1 MTVNLVL
8 CDDHPIVLAGLESLF
23 RLEQDFQVLARC
35 INGEEALAAVR
46 QHNPDILVLD
56 LHIPGPGGDG
66 LEILRVLRREKLP
79 TKAVMLAAALE
90 EDEIVEALRLGVR
103 GVVLKELA
111 PQLLVECIRKVY
123 AGEQWVDKQL
133 SNLALEALLRRETA
147 GRARSSILSPRET
160 EIVRMVAGGLGNR
173 ELAERLGVSEGT
185 IKIHLHNIYKKLK
198 VHSRLELVLHA
209 QANKLV

>member
-1 MTVNLVL
+1 VTVNLVL
-8 CDDHPIVLAGLESLF
+8 CDDHPIVLAGLEGLF

-123 AGEQWVDKQL
+123 AGEQWIDKQL

>member
-1 MTVNLVL
+1 MTVQLAI

-23 RLEQDFQVLARC
+23 RLEPDFQVVARC
-35 INGEEALAAVR
+35 VNGEEALAAVR

-56 LHIPGPGGDG
+56 LHIPRGNG
-66 LEILRVLRREKLP
+66 LEILRVIRSEKLP
-79 TKAVMLAAALE
+79 TKVVMLTAELE

-111 PQLLVECIRKVY
+111 PQLLVECIRKVQ
-123 AGEQWVDKQL
+123 AGEQWLDKQL
-133 SNLALEALLRRETA
+133 SNWALEALLRREST
-147 GRARSSILSPRET
+147 GRAGSGPLSPREI
-160 EIVRMVAGGLGNR
+160 EIVRMVVGGLRNR

>member
-8 CDDHPIVLAGLESLF
+8 CDDHPIVLAGLEGLF

-123 AGEQWVDKQL
+123 AGEQWIDKQL

>member
-1 MTVNLVL
+1 MTINLVL
-8 CDDHPIVLAGLESLF
+8 CDDHPIVLAGLDSLF
-23 RLEQDFQVLARC
+23 RLEPDFQVVARC

-46 QHNPDILVLD
+46 QHNPDVLVVD
-56 LHIPGPGGDG
+56 LHIPGADG
-66 LEILRVLRREKLP
+66 LAILRALQSEKLP

-123 AGEQWVDKQL
+123 AGEQWLDKQL
-133 SNLALEALLRRETA
+133 SNLALDALLRRETA

-160 EIVRMVAGGLGNR
+160 EIVRMVAGGLDNQA
-173 ELAERLGVSEGT
+173 LAQRLGVTEGT

-209 QANKLV
+209 QTNKLV

>member
-8 CDDHPIVLAGLESLF
+8 CDDHPIVLAGLDSLF
-23 RLEQDFQVLARC
+23 RLEPDFQVLARC

-46 QHNPDILVLD
+46 QHNPDILVVD

-66 LEILRVLRREKLP
+66 LEILRVLRNEKLT

-111 PQLLVECIRKVY
+111 PQLVVECIRKVY
-123 AGEQWVDKQL
+123 AGEQWIDKQL
-133 SNLALEALLRRETA
+133 SNVALEALLRRETA
-147 GRARSSILSPRET
+147 GRARSSVLSPRET

>member
-1 MTVNLVL
+1 VTVNLVL
-8 CDDHPIVLAGLESLF
+8 CDDHPIVLAGLEGLF

>member
-8 CDDHPIVLAGLESLF
+8 CDDHPIVLAGLDSLF
-23 RLEQDFQVLARC
+23 RLEPDFQVLARC

-46 QHNPDILVLD
+46 QHNPDILVVD

-66 LEILRVLRREKLP
+66 LEILRVLRHEKLP

-123 AGEQWVDKQL
+123 AGEQWIDKQL
-133 SNLALEALLRRETA
+133 SNVALEALLRRETA

-160 EIVRMVAGGLGNR
+160 EIVRMVAGGIGNR

>member
-23 RLEQDFQVLARC
+23 RLEQDFQVSARC

-46 QHNPDILVLD
+46 QHNPDILVVD
-56 LHIPGPGGDG
+56 LHIPGGDG
-66 LEILRVLRREKLP
+66 LEILRALRREKLP

-103 GVVLKELA
+103 GVVLKEQA
-111 PQLLVECIRKVY
+111 PQLLVECIRKVH
-123 AGEQWVDKQL
+123 AGEQWIDKQL
-133 SNLALEALLRRETA
+133 SNLALEALLRRETS
-147 GRARSSILSPRET
+147 GRARSGILSPRET
-160 EIVRMVAGGLGNR
+160 EIVRMVAGGLDNR
-173 ELAERLGVSEGT
+173 GLAERLGVSEGT

>member
-8 CDDHPIVLAGLESLF
+8 CDDHPIVLAGLDGLF

-35 INGEEALAAVR
+35 INGEEALGAVR

-66 LEILRVLRREKLP
+66 LEILRVLRHEKLP
-79 TKAVMLAAALE
+79 TKAVMLAGALE

-123 AGEQWVDKQL
+123 AGEQWLDKQL
-133 SNLALEALLRRETA
+133 SNLALDALLRRETA
-147 GRARSSILSPRET
+147 GRARSSVLSPRET

-185 IKIHLHNIYKKLK
+185 VKIHLHNIYKKLK

>member
-1 MTVNLVL
+1 MTVHLAL

-23 RLEQDFQVLARC
+23 RLEPDFQVVARC

-46 QHNPDILVLD
+46 QHNPDVLVQD
-56 LHIPGPGGDG
+56 LHVPRGDG
-66 LEILRVLRREKLP
+66 LETLRVLRREKLP
-79 TKAVMLAAALE
+79 TKVVLIAAELD
-90 EDEIVEALRLGVR
+90 EDEIVEALRLGAR

-111 PQLLVECIRKVY
+111 PQLLVECIRKVH
-123 AGEQWVDKQL
+123 AGEQWLDKQL
-133 SNLALEALLRRETA
+133 SNWALEALLRRETA
-147 GRARSSILSPRET
+147 GRAGSGILSPREI
-160 EIVRMVAGGLGNR
+160 EIVRMVAGGLRNK
-173 ELAERLGVSEGT
+173 ELAQRLGVSEGT

>member
-1 MTVNLVL
+1 VTVNLVL

-123 AGEQWVDKQL
+123 AGEQWIDKQL

>member
-8 CDDHPIVLAGLESLF
+8 CDDHPIVLAGLDSLF
-23 RLEQDFQVLARC
+23 KLEPDFQVLARC

-46 QHNPDILVLD
+46 QHNPDILVVD

-66 LEILRVLRREKLP
+66 LEILRVLRNEKLT

-123 AGEQWVDKQL
+123 AGEQWIDKQL
-133 SNLALEALLRRETA
+133 SNVALEALLRRETA

>member
-1 MTVNLVL
+1 MTVQLAI

-23 RLEQDFQVLARC
+23 RLEPDFQVVARC
-35 INGEEALAAVR
+35 VNGEEALAAVR
-46 QHNPDILVLD
+46 QHNPDVLVLD
-56 LHIPGPGGDG
+56 LHIPRGNG
-66 LEILRVLRREKLP
+66 LEILRVLRSEKLP
-79 TKAVMLAAALE
+79 TKVVMLTAELE

-111 PQLLVECIRKVY
+111 PQLLVECIRKVQ
-123 AGEQWVDKQL
+123 AGEQWLDKQL
-133 SNLALEALLRRETA
+133 SNWALEALLRREST
-147 GRARSSILSPRET
+147 GRAGSGTLSPREI
-160 EIVRMVAGGLGNR
+160 EIVRMVVGGLRNR

>member
-1 MTVNLVL
+1 VTVNLVL

>member
-8 CDDHPIVLAGLESLF
+8 CDDHPIVLTGLESLF
-23 RLEQDFQVLARC
+23 RLEEDFQVLARC
-35 INGEEALAAVR
+35 INGEEALAAIR
-46 QHNPDILVLD
+46 QHNPDILVVD
-56 LHIPGPGGDG
+56 MHIPGAGGDG
-66 LEILRVLRREKLP
+66 LEILRALRREKLP
-79 TKAVMLAAALE
+79 TKAVMLAASLE

-103 GVVLKELA
+103 GVVLKERA

-123 AGEQWVDKQL
+123 AGEQWIDKQL

-147 GRARSSILSPRET
+147 GRPKSTVLSPRET
-160 EIVRMVAGGLGNR
+160 EIVRMVAGGLGNK

>member
-8 CDDHPIVLAGLESLF
+8 CDDHPIVLAGLDSLF
-23 RLEQDFQVLARC
+23 RLEEDFQVLARC

-66 LEILRVLRREKLP
+66 LEILRTLRREKLP

-123 AGEQWVDKQL
+123 AGEQWIDKQL
-133 SNLALEALLRRETA
+133 SNVALEALLRRETA
-147 GRARSSILSPRET
+147 GRARSGVLSPRET